1 MLKVK
6 FPVDVFAD
14 KATFDIQFG
23 NIERPIYGNTSWE
36 QAKFETCAHKYVD
49 ISENGYGVSLLNDCK
64 YGHDVLD
71 GNLGLTLLRSPTWP
85 YKDAD
90 KGLHEFTYSLYAH
103 SGRLADGDTVK
114 LAFDLN
120 NPLFTV
126 KSNACGDLETYS
138 MISCESS
145 SIVIDTV
152 KMSED
157 GKGVIVR
164 LYETQRIRT
173 QTKLQ
178 LGFAYKEG
186 YKCDLLE
193 NRISEQKLAGDNVE
207 LSIKPYEIIT
217 LKFVL

>member
-103 SGRLADGDTVK
+103 SGRLADSDTVK

-126 KSNACGDLETYS
+126 KSNGCGDLETYS

-145 SIVIDTV
+145 NIVIDTV

-193 NRISEQKLAGDNVE
+193 NRISEQTLASDNVE

>member
-1 MLKVK
+1 
-6 FPVDVFAD
+6 
-14 KATFDIQFG
+14 
-23 NIERPIYGNTSWE
+23 
-36 QAKFETCAHKYVD
+36 
-49 ISENGYGVSLLNDCK
+49 
-64 YGHDVLD
+64 
-71 GNLGLTLLRSPTWP
+71 
-85 YKDAD
+85 
-90 KGLHEFTYSLYAH
+90 LYAH

-126 KSNACGDLETYS
+126 KSNGCGDLDTYS
-138 MISCESS
+138 MVSCESPN
-145 SIVIDTV
+145 IVIDTV

-173 QTKLQ
+173 QAKLG
-178 LGFAYKEG
+178 LGFAYKEA

-193 NRISEQKLAGDNVE
+193 NRISEQTVVGDNVE
-207 LSIKPYEIIT
+207 LSIKPYEIVT